1 MARRIGY
8 TGDPV
13 ITLADVAR
21 QCRVEPGDLQPEL
34 IEGVIIPAVTAQ
46 AEARTGA
53 AIRTALYEEDWSFGY
68 RRDRA
73 FDVGQV
79 REVVSVQR
87 VLAGGRL
94 ENIEGAPWLRYVGT
108 EALPQFPGDMPAG
121 PLRFHYT
128 AGVDLDVHPG
138 VRMWLLLSAATA
150 YEFRETLV
158 SGTILAEIPATFTD
172 ALLADITLPPR
183 F

>member
-21 QCRVEPGDLQPEL
+21 QCRVEVEDLQPEL
-34 IEGVIIPAVTAQ
+34 IEGVIIPGVTAQ

-53 AIRTALYEEDWSFGY
+53 AIRTALYEEDWAFGY

-94 ENIEGAPWLRYVGT
+94 ENLEVAPWLRYVGT
-108 EALPQFPGDMPAG
+108 EAVPEFPGDLPAG

-128 AGVDLDVHPG
+128 AGVDLAVHPG
-138 VRMWLLLSAATA
+138 VRMWLLISAATA
-150 YEFRETLV
+150 WEFREAFVT
-158 SGTILAEIPATFTD
+158 GTILTEIPATFTD

>member
-21 QCRVEPGDLQPEL
+21 QCRVEEGDLQPEL

-79 REVVSVQR
+79 KEVVSVQR
-87 VLAGGRL
+87 VLGGGRL
-94 ENIEGAPWLRYVGT
+94 EPLTSLPWLRYVGT
-108 EALPQFPGDMPAG
+108 ESLPEFDEELHPG
-121 PLRFHYT
+121 PLRVHYT
-128 AGVDLDVHPG
+128 AGTDLAVHPG

-150 YEFRETLV
+150 YEFRESLIAGMTV
-158 SGTILAEIPATFTD
+158 VEIPATYTD
-172 ALLADITLPPR
+172 VLLADITLPPR